1 MYEAKRLRKTIFP
14 QCALMAVLL
23 CLATNSV
30 VTAATPGLP
39 FTEDF
44 TSTNLMDASTT
55 ANWLVAGGGTL
66 SLADRNQPN
75 DPASSPPTYGWATA
89 ANIDITAA
97 NNSAAAALGD
107 LDGDGAL
114 DLVVANKGQT
124 NQVYLNKNDGSGG
137 FFAGA
142 DIGSEVDVSTSLAL
156 GDVDGDGDL
165 DLVVANVGQ
174 SNKRYLNDGDG
185 NFEVV
190 GTAIGSETDDSTSLA
205 LGDVDGDGDL
215 DLVVANV
222 GQSNKRYLNDGD
234 GNFEVVGTAI
244 GSELDDSTSL
254 ALGDVD
260 GDGDLDLIVG
270 NTDEVG
276 AAGKVNRLY
285 MNDGSGGFSG
295 SGLPLGIDEVD
306 ATSALALGDVDD
318 DGDVD
323 LVVAN
328 RGQTNKLYLN
338 NGASGFAASG
348 TAVGVE
354 IDDSTAVALQDVDND
369 GDLDLVVGNE
379 NQTNKLYMNEGAG
392 QFSITGIALGAETDA
407 SKAVCLGD
415 VDGDGDLDV
424 LVANHAQTNKLYE
437 NGRGA
442 GFVAQGTGFAV
453 GTLRVNS
460 VAVAD
465 LDGVNGLDIVI
476 GMYNRANQ
484 VYLNNGSGG
493 FVNSFVGAV
502 AEEDAD
508 ADATYSV
515 AIGDVDGDGSPDI
528 VVGNY
533 GGVNMLYLND
543 GSGKFDVTGRVSIG
557 SDVDNT
563 YAISLVN
570 VDPGV
575 DGDGDAIDD
584 LDLVVG
590 NNNQPNKLYLYD
602 SATSSFAAMG
612 TPIGTDKD
620 FTYDIAVEDVDG
632 DGAPDLITANAGQT
646 NKLYLNNGVGG
657 FSATATAIG
666 SAGDGGSS
674 LAVADVGSIV
684 GGETSGVLDGR
695 PDVVVGNYGQAN
707 KLYLNDGSGGF
718 GANGIAIG
726 GGADA
731 DKTRGLDLAD
741 VDVDGDI
748 DLLVAND
755 GQANKLY
762 LNNGAG
768 SFSAGMSIGQDAD
781 NSRVIK
787 LVNDL
792 FDSDG
797 ESEVLVGNYTLG
809 SKFYR
814 RMAYRSHAGRVVSEQ
829 INLTGVVVRSA
840 RLSADMSVNG
850 PANRNTRVDFYL
862 SNDDGQKWYQVKSG
876 LDFVFPALGS
886 VLRWKAEL
894 NSLSPMRTP
903 VLNSIEVLK
912 INLLP
917 VFTATP
923 SIEGTF
929 AVDEILTVVDIEATD
944 PEGSDVDISYQWQAD
959 GEDIP
964 DATAA
969 TYTIPT
975 EMIDAVI
982 SLKVSADDG
991 EDGVLTVET
1000 AGVSKAILVEPTPD
1014 TDPVVATVAEEA
1026 SAVVRRTGGGSL
1038 GVLSLVGLM
1047 LLLSVWRGLG
1057 GSSEL
1062 SRPTF

>member
-23 CLATNSV
+23 CLATNRV

-66 SLADRNQPN
+66 TLADRNQPN

-215 DLVVANV
+215 DL
-222 GQSNKRYLNDGD
+222 
-234 GNFEVVGTAI
+234 
-244 GSELDDSTSL
+244 
-254 ALGDVD
+254 
-260 GDGDLDLIVG
+260 IVG

-354 IDDSTAVALQDVDND
+354 VDASTTVALQDVDND

-392 QFSITGIALGAETDA
+392 QFSITGIALGTATYD
-407 SKAVCLGD
+407 SQAVCLGD

-424 LVANHAQTNKLYE
+424 LVVNHGWANELYE
-437 NGRGA
+437 NGRG
-442 GFVAQGTGFAV
+442 GGYVTQGTGFAV
-453 GTLRVNS
+453 GALRVNS

-476 GMYNRANQ
+476 GMYNKANQ
-484 VYLNNGSGG
+484 VYLRDANGG
-493 FVNSFVGAV
+493 FPLVGVDVGA
-502 AEEDAD
+502 DFTQNPPIPGD
-508 ADATYSV
+508 ADATYS
-515 AIGDVDGDGSPDI
+515 IRLGDVGGGAGVGLGAKDGFPDI

-533 GGVNMLYLND
+533 EQPNKIYLND
-543 GSGKFDVTGRVSIG
+543 GDGSGGFTTAGTIIG
-557 SDVDNT
+557 ATETDNT

-602 SATSSFAAMG
+602 STTSSFAAMG

-620 FTYDIAVEDVDG
+620 FTYDIAVVDVDG
-632 DGAPDLITANAGQT
+632 SSGPDLITANAGQT

-674 LAVADVGSIV
+674 LAVADVDDVNG
-684 GGETSGVLDGR
+684 
-695 PDVVVGNYGQAN
+695 PDIVVGNYGQAN

-726 GGADA
+726 GGTDA

-741 VDVDGDI
+741 ADDDGDI

-762 LNNGAG
+762 LNDGAG